1 MACSPKFA
9 LGPAPKLRREER
21 NVRDVPDPTFTGLPQ
36 TDAIDPKG
44 DFRWELPLGRRRD
57 SFHRHVAGELF

>member
-21 NVRDVPDPTFTGLPQ
+21 NVRDVPDPTFSGLPQ
-36 TDAIDPKG
+36 TAALDPKATS
-44 DFRWELPLGRRRD
+44 DAD
-57 SFHRHVAGELF
+57 RHSA